1 MYYLYYGIWFG
12 IRPRLS
18 PKVVLFVELG
28 ALALVALVGLA
39 FIICALSMLG
49 EL

>member
-18 PKVVLFVELG
+18 KGVVLGLELG
-28 ALALVALVGLA
+28 TLGLVVMVGIAMMITGLH
-39 FIICALSMLG
+39 MLG
-49 EL
+49 V